1 MIRPAGFVTAKSEV
15 VYLMEALDEDG
26 DKIISVEEVL
36 AEPQTFLESQAAYF
50 GRLYELRDL
59 RASVF
64 QLPPPSPP
72 PVQVK

>member
-36 AEPQTFLESQAAYF
+36 AEPQTFLESQAQCYN
-50 GRLYELRDL
+50 L
-59 RASVF
+59 
-64 QLPPPSPP
+64 QT
-72 PVQVK
+72 

>member
-36 AEPQTFLESQAAYF
+36 AEPQTFLESQAYIV
-50 GRLYELRDL
+50 LSNLTIL
-59 RASVF
+59 
-64 QLPPPSPP
+64 
-72 PVQVK
+72 